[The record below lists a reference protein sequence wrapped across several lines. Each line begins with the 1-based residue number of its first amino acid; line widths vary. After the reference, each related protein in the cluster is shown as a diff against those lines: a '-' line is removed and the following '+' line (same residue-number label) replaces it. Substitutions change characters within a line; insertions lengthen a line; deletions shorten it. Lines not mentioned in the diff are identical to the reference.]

1 MVDRGWM
8 TGRLALFLVLAA
20 SLSGCAWQATQF
32 WLAGDEIKLR
42 DSEAPLAATSDK
54 PTLLIVAIDG
64 IDRHLL
70 YDMLRRGGLPEMA
83 RLLGGQ
89 TGDDFEHAYF
99 DETLESTL
107 PSSTGVSW
115 ATMITGRDPAE
126 TGVPGNEFF
135 IRETGQFAAPV
146 PVTVPTA
153 LPVFKI
159 YTEGY
164 ANALLEV
171 PTLYERLRA
180 AEPGMRIWVGMH
192 QYYAGADRLL
202 LTDRTVM
209 LDLFQSLFAG
219 SFIDITP
226 DSESLSAFKE
236 LDQEVIENMADL
248 IDDGEAPADV
258 ITVYLPGLDH
268 YAHITDDAPD
278 VTRRKYLR
286 DGLEPMLKRLRQT
299 LAEAGAL
306 DNRYVVLTSDHG
318 HTGVRADDTHSL
330 SVDGQ
335 GEPPNVLEATGFTVR
350 PFALDVD
357 EATYFDSVLAYQG
370 GMAFVYV
377 ADRST
382 CDTAGAPCDWRAPAR
397 RVDIDAAAEAFYQ
410 ANRGR
415 GSVPEMADALDMI
428 LVRTGPSAGATAPV
442 FEVYTGRG
450 ETQPIDVFLAE
461 HPRPSY
467 VDLAGRID
475 DLTVGPHGDRAGDV
489 ILIAENGNTDDIDR
503 RRYFASLYHAWHGS
517 PSHRDSDIPLIVA
530 HPGHSRDQLADDVQR
545 VTRGRP
551 EQRRIAEV
559 IYQLREGAGACM
571 HETGCD

>member
-1 MVDRGWM
+1 MRAFVV
-8 TGRLALFLVLAA
+8 LVFCVAG
-20 SLSGCAWQATQF
+20 LSGCVWQAAKF
-32 WLAGDEIKLR
+32 WVAGDEIKLR
-42 DSEAPLAATSDK
+42 EPAPPGSAAADK

-70 YDMLRRGGLPEMA
+70 YDMLRRGELPQMA
-83 RLLGGQ
+83 RLLG
-89 TGDDFEHAYF
+89 DDGSGRFAHAYF

-115 ATMITGRDPAE
+115 ATMITGRNPAE
-126 TGVPGNEFF
+126 TGVTGNEFF

-171 PTLYERLRA
+171 PTLYEHLRA
-180 AEPGMRIWVGMH
+180 ADPAVRIWVGMH
-192 QYYAGADRLL
+192 QYHAGADRLI

-219 SFIDITP
+219 SIIDFTP
-226 DSESLSAFKE
+226 DSQALSAFRE

-248 IDDGEAPADV
+248 IADGQAPADV
-258 ITVYLPGLDH
+258 ITIYLPGLDH
-268 YAHITDDAPD
+268 YAHVHDAPPD
-278 VTRRKYLR
+278 VSRRTYLR
-286 DGLEPMLKRLRQT
+286 DGLEPMMKKLRQ
-299 LAEAGAL
+299 AL
-306 DNRYVVLTSDHG
+306 DMADALDDRYVVLTSDHG
-318 HTGVRADDTHSL
+318 HTGVRADDAHSL
-330 SVDGQ
+330 STDGQ
-335 GEPPNVLEATGFTVR
+335 GEPPNVLEAAGFTVR
-350 PFALDVD
+350 PFTLEVD

-382 CDTAGAPCDWRAPAR
+382 CDTAGVPCDWQAPAR
-397 RVDIDAAAEAFYQ
+397 RVDINAAAEAFFR
-410 ANRGR
+410 ADRGL
-415 GSVPEMADALDMI
+415 GAVPEMKDALDMI
-428 LVRTGPSAGATAPV
+428 LVRTGASAEATTPV
-442 FEVYTGRG
+442 FEVYTGHG
-450 ETQPIDVFLAE
+450 ESQPIPAWLAE

-467 VDLAGRID
+467 AHLAERID
-475 DLTVGPHGDRAGDV
+475 DLTVGPYGARAGDV

-517 PSHRDSDIPLIVA
+517 PSYRDADIPLIVA
-530 HPGHSRDQLADDVQR
+530 HPQHASAELAER
-545 VTRGRP
+545 VRQVTGGAP
-551 EQRRIAEV
+551 GQRRIAEV
-559 IYQLREGAGACM
+559 LYRLREGPDTCM
-571 HETGCD
+571 ICNKVP

>member
-1 MVDRGWM
+1 MADGLKK
-8 TGRLALFLVLAA
+8 TGAIVVLVLCAT
-20 SLSGCAWQATQF
+20 SLSGCVWQAAKF
-32 WLAGDEIKLR
+32 WVAGDEIKLR
-42 DSEAPLAATSDK
+42 DNPADAAPADK
-54 PTLLIVAIDG
+54 PKLLIVAIDG

-70 YDMLRRGGLPEMA
+70 YDSLRRGELPEMA
-83 RLLGGQ
+83 RLLG
-89 TGDDFEHAYF
+89 DDGGRGFAHAYF

-115 ATMITGRDPAE
+115 ATMITGRNPAE
-126 TGVPGNEFF
+126 TGVTGNEFF

-164 ANALLEV
+164 ANDLLEV
-171 PTLYERLRA
+171 PTLYEHLRA
-180 AEPGMRIWVGMH
+180 AEPAVRIWVGMH
-192 QYYAGADRLL
+192 QYHAGADRLI

-226 DSESLSAFKE
+226 DSQSLSAFKE

-248 IDDGEAPADV
+248 IEDGQTPADV
-258 ITVYLPGLDH
+258 ITIYLPGLDH
-268 YAHITDDAPD
+268 YAHVNDAPPD
-278 VTRRKYLR
+278 VSRRTYLR
-286 DGLEPMLKRLRQT
+286 DGLEPMMKELRQ
-299 LAEAGAL
+299 AL
-306 DNRYVVLTSDHG
+306 DKANALDDRYVVLTSDHG
-318 HTGVRADDTHSL
+318 HTGVRADDAHSL
-330 SVDGQ
+330 STDGQ
-335 GEPPNVLEATGFTVR
+335 GEPPNVLEAAGFTVR
-350 PFALDVD
+350 PFTLEVD

-382 CDTAGAPCDWRAPAR
+382 CDTADTPCDWQAPAR
-397 RVDIDAAAEAFYQ
+397 RVDINAAAEAFFQ
-410 ANRGR
+410 ADRGA
-415 GSVPEMADALDMI
+415 GAVPEMKDALDMI
-428 LVRTGPSAGATAPV
+428 LVRTGASAGATAPV
-442 FEVYTGRG
+442 FEVYRG
-450 ETQPIDVFLAE
+450 QSQPIAAWLAE

-467 VDLAGRID
+467 AHLAQRID

-517 PSHRDSDIPLIVA
+517 PSYRDADIPLIVS
-530 HPGHSRDQLADDVQR
+530 HPQQSSAALADRVNDV
-545 VTRGRP
+545 TGGAP

-559 IYQLREGAGACM
+559 LYRLREGPDSCM
-571 HETGCD
+571 ICEAPF